1 MPSRRSLWVS
11 VLMAVGG
18 ALVATLAVR
27 IVGLALFAIPPE
39 FGPLDGPGPT
49 IFFTGVSG
57 VVAVGV
63 YALLRRTSERPDPL
77 FRWIALVVLVLSFLP
92 DLWLLSDGAAEALP
106 GATPAGVGIL
116 MAMHVAAAVS
126 IVWALTGEARQAG
139 SS

>member
-1 MPSRRSLWVS
+1 MSSGKSLWASALV
-11 VLMAVGG
+11 AVGG
-18 ALVATLAVR
+18 ALGATLAVR
-27 IVGLALFAIPPE
+27 AIGLALLEIPPE

-63 YALLRRTSERPDPL
+63 YALVRRTSARPDPL

-92 DLWLLSDGAAEALP
+92 DLWLLSDGAAEAFP
-106 GATPAGVGIL
+106 GATPAGIGIL
-116 MAMHVAAAVS
+116 MAMHVAAAAV
-126 IVWALTGEARQAG
+126 IVWALTGGARRPE